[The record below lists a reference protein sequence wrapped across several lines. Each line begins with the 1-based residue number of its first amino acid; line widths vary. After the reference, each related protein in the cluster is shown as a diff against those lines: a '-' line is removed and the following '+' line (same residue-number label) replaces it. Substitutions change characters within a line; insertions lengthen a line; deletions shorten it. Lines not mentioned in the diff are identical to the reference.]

1 MDNIHGGVTIKF
13 FFFTLKNC
21 NFPQYQSSTGLVL
34 DLLYLFIV
42 GMEYQGDGI
51 LKHNN

>member
-1 MDNIHGGVTIKF
+1 MGGGHHQIL
-13 FFFTLKNC
+13 FFTLKNC

>member
-1 MDNIHGGVTIKF
+1 MENIHGGFTIKF
-13 FFFTLKNC
+13 IFLILKNC

-34 DLLYLFIV
+34 DLFIV

>member
-1 MDNIHGGVTIKF
+1 MENIHGGLHHQILFLTIK
-13 FFFTLKNC
+13 NW

-34 DLLYLFIV
+34 DLFIV